1 VCLVGGT
8 ETVHNN
14 MHKRLNEVGSGYS
27 NNLYH
32 TCIWGRKCN
41 AHLHP
46 VDAAPQFRCQAG
58 WGGEGESH
66 KYIDR
71 QTNRQMERQR
81 QKDRHAETQTDT
93 NETDRPKQTQTNT
106 DRHRQRQ
113 TGTDRD
119 GQRPTATDSDRQGHR
134 ERDRDRD
141 ADRDRDRDRQTQPGQ
156 QPFLR
161 ALGPLG
167 CGGLGMCTGNHV
179 PSRQSTLLSLHLPRM
194 LR

>member
-1 VCLVGGT
+1 MCLVGGT
-8 ETVHNN
+8 ETFHSN

-32 TCIWGRKCN
+32 TCIWDRTCN
-41 AHLHP
+41 THLHP

-58 WGGEGESH
+58 WGGERESH

-81 QKDRHAETQTDT
+81 QKDRHAETETQTDT

-119 GQRPTATDSDRQGHR
+119 GQRPTATNSDRQGHR
-134 ERDRDRD
+134 ERERQRH
-141 ADRDRDRDRQTQPGQ
+141 RQKQRQRQTN
-156 QPFLR
+156 
-161 ALGPLG
+161 AAGPAAI
-167 CGGLGMCTGNHV
+167 
-179 PSRQSTLLSLHLPRM
+179 P
-194 LR
+194 